1 MALSWIGIGIQPL
14 KTEERPIVYDF
25 LQAQLQQSVPYKL
38 MADLQD
44 VIEKEAQ
51 GQALAE
57 EVPEMSF
64 EELLTQEKD
73 TAFW

>member
-1 MALSWIGIGIQPL
+1 
-14 KTEERPIVYDF
+14 
-25 LQAQLQQSVPYKL
+25 

-73 TAFW
+73 TAFWRSVCLNSWCDHTCRMS

>member
-1 MALSWIGIGIQPL
+1 M
-14 KTEERPIVYDF
+14 YDF